1 MLAARAALPIEREEG
16 DAVSLPRI
24 LAGDRRRRVAWLVA
38 NGIGQAMAGF
48 ALAFALRGLLRGSES
63 GTLDPRELGAMVGLG
78 LFVLALRIREASD
91 AERLGQDYV
100 MRVRLEIFDR
110 LAGRPRPAEKNPR
123 FGVTLSRLTGDLNS
137 LRNWV
142 SYGIAR
148 AVVAGVS
155 IVGLVASLFYFSPL
169 AGGVITG
176 VLVVSL
182 LGSAL
187 ALPSLR
193 LSVREARRR
202 RGRLTNN
209 LSEKV
214 LAARAVWQLGR
225 TEHERSR
232 IRRHSRA
239 LRDALVRRARW
250 SALLR
255 SSAEI
260 VWPIAIVSLLAA
272 LVATARPASE
282 LVVSILLV
290 GMITTALG
298 QIGRAL
304 DHRVAYEEGRRRI
317 GAVLAA
323 PRVRE
328 ARRAVP
334 LPGTAPLDVVFS
346 GVSVDGVFADLS
358 LRAAPGERVLVDGP
372 TGSGKSTLLALLLR
386 HREPDAGEVQ
396 LDGIALGQIRLES
409 LRSAVQL
416 VSPELPLLRGNVLE
430 NIAGAVA
437 DDDDDDWIATVVDA
451 CALTHDLALDAG
463 LATRVSEQG
472 ANLSEGLRR
481 RIRIARAIAMRPRL
495 LLIDEP
501 GLSADPTASTALAN
515 AASLSGATILIVG
528 PDANEQLRIDHVWHL
543 PEGRS
548 ERARSFSNVIEGIQW
563 S

>member
-1 MLAARAALPIEREEG
+1 M
-16 DAVSLPRI
+16 SLPRI
-24 LAGDRRRRVAWLVA
+24 LAGDRRRRVGWLVA
-38 NGIGQAMAGF
+38 NGVGQAVAGF
-48 ALAFALRGLLRGSES
+48 GLALALRTLLRGSEN
-63 GTLDPRELGAMVGLG
+63 GALDPRGLGAMVGLG
-78 LFVLALRIREASD
+78 LLVLALRIREASD

-100 MRVRLEIFDR
+100 TRVRLEIFDR
-110 LAGRPRPAEKNPR
+110 LAGRPRPAESNPR

-142 SYGIAR
+142 SHGIAR
-148 AVVAGVS
+148 TIVASVS
-155 IVGLVASLFYFSPL
+155 IAGLVASLFYFSPL

-176 VLVVSL
+176 LLVVSV

-214 LAARAVWQLGR
+214 LASRAVWQLGR
-225 TEHERSR
+225 TDYER
-232 IRRHSRA
+232 IRIHRHSRA

-250 SALLR
+250 SAVLR

-260 VWPIAIVSLLAA
+260 VWPVAIVALLAA
-272 LVATARPASE
+272 LVATAKPTSE
-282 LVVSILLV
+282 LVVSVLLV

-304 DHRVAYEEGRRRI
+304 DHRVAFEEGRRRI
-317 GAVLAA
+317 AAVLAA

-334 LPGTAPLDVVFS
+334 LSGSAPLDVVLS
-346 GVSVDGVFADLS
+346 GISVDGVFAELS
-358 LRAAPGERVLVDGP
+358 LRATPGECVLVDGP

-386 HREPDAGEVQ
+386 HREPDAGEIQ
-396 LDGIALGQIRLES
+396 LGGISLGQIQLES

-416 VSPELPLLRGNVLE
+416 VSPELPLLRGTVLE
-430 NIAGAVA
+430 NIAGGAV
-437 DDDDDDWIATVVDA
+437 DEGDDWIATVVDA
-451 CALTHDLALDAG
+451 CALTRDLAQGAG
-463 LATRVSEQG
+463 LETRVSEQG
-472 ANLSEGLRR
+472 TNLSEGLRR

-501 GLSADPTASTALAN
+501 GLSADPISSMVLAN
-515 AASLSGATILIVG
+515 ASRLSGATMLIVG
-528 PDANEQLRIDHVWHL
+528 PDANERLRIDQVWHL

-548 ERARSFSNVIEGIQW
+548 ERARSFSNVIGGIQW